1 LFIALICIHFVAYLG
16 KAWPFVC
23 SSFFGKEINILKN
36 NESLVCRNKLTGQI
50 ILKKKSKYNI

>member
-1 LFIALICIHFVAYLG
+1 LINNALFIALICIHFVAYLG
-16 KAWPFVC
+16 KAWPFTC

-50 ILKKKSKYNI
+50 I